1 MMRRR
6 TALRVLAAAAL
17 GAGPRVLAPARPAPA
32 RAASPQAV
40 GTRGLSPET
49 AFVTV
54 EGLGRSVR
62 LDAGRTHAALEA
74 VWQLLGDVAAI
85 APVAGGPRLLA
96 VLRLNEQVLDITIW
110 KPQTL
115 IVAAR
120 RLPNVS
126 AIVLP
131 VTGSWRHRLLV
142 VQTGL
147 VAASPPL
154 IDSPALAALDD
165 AVRTAVGPR

>member
-1 MMRRR
+1 
-6 TALRVLAAAAL
+6 V
-17 GAGPRVLAPARPAPA
+17 
-32 RAASPQAV
+32 
-40 GTRGLSPET
+40 
-49 AFVTV
+49 
-54 EGLGRSVR
+54 
-62 LDAGRTHAALEA
+62 
-74 VWQLLGDVAAI
+74 
-85 APVAGGPRLLA
+85 LA

-115 IVAAR
+115 VVAAR

-142 VQTGL
+142 VQTGS

-165 AVRTAVGPR
+165 AVRTAIGPR